1 MTEFLLTN
9 QYNIKQKS
17 DENKEN
23 IKKGDYQLVQYQIKK
38 FFLPSQLH
46 TALTYD
52 HFHIKTY

>member
-38 FFLPSQLH
+38 KFFAEPISHCSDL
-46 TALTYD
+46 
-52 HFHIKTY
+52 